1 MKKYIIS
8 RIIMSIQFIIVIGII
23 FCLKDAIPKTGTLSI
38 SFNDD
43 LTKSVGKEIIQASQ
57 NELYKKGINNPIYT
71 FVGELTGYAG
81 DCALCTGYLA
91 CPPRTNVIKEG
102 IYYNDKTYGKV
113 RIVAS
118 SRNYPCGTILK
129 FNVSK
134 LSDEPIVAI
143 VLDRGVGGNVI
154 DLLTESEDYARK
166 HVGRVRQLEFEV
178 LREGW
183 TKWEI
188 LIIKNH

>member
-143 VLDRGVGGNVI
+143 VLDRGVGGNII

-183 TKWEI
+183 TK
-188 LIIKNH
+188 